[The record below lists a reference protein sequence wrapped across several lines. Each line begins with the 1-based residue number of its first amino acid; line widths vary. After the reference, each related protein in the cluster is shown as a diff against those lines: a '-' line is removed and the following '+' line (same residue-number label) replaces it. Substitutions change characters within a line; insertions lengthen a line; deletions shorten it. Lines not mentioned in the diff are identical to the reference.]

1 MDQIIKDKKTNLFTS
16 KFTIKLAL
24 CITSFLMAYSSNALL
39 FNPFI
44 LSAIWVSLLLS
55 PSNKYTFLISLIAFG
70 FLINLNYGLEL
81 LLVSLF
87 MLLVDRLIIY
97 FSFNSY
103 YKKLLPLLLSVV
115 LLMARYLSIDFSYVN
130 LINSLVSASLTF
142 ILAISLNKSLD
153 KFINPQ
159 EKVSDIFR
167 TITYSWLYSLFL
179 CINVFN
185 VFLVSL
191 VSLILVKIEKREVVF
206 SSLFLLFIY
215 NYLYFN
221 ISLDF
226 LLIYLL
232 AISLSLISKKYSPI
246 IFLIISSSLFAVK
259 YSFFYRDFSFYL
271 NFICA
276 IVIFLLP
283 KSFFEYFKNNYSIND
298 ELNLYQSQLANVNIK
313 LQKMNDYLNLLKED
327 PIEDK
332 NVKFELL
339 DNVNASLCSKCQNDS
354 SCSIKKN
361 FEGFLLSSLS
371 KEEKNYVL
379 NHCYYPYKLIKRFQM
394 ANKSYLYQ
402 LNQQENKKV
411 NKELFSRQV
420 DTLLEPLNK
429 IEKDQYKESNAIFS
443 LDYEVLT
450 SSFSKE
456 NGDSYQFI
464 HKRNKSLLLLSDGM
478 GHNDI
483 SSKISS
489 YLIDLFIAS
498 YSLNDDER
506 KVIQDINLILK
517 TKTQDEIFATLDLA
531 LFDLEKGVLQ
541 LYKAGSFSSFL
552 LRDNKMYAFN
562 KVFPPLGI
570 IDKLD
575 IFKEEIQL
583 QDNDYFIFLTDG
595 FNDEVKDII
604 NKSTSYVNEYN
615 LGAFV
620 KKLYQDLDV
629 FNVEDDKT
637 LIVVRANLV
646 KS

>member
-55 PSNKYTFLISLIAFG
+55 PSNKYTFLISLIVFG

-354 SCSIKKN
+354 SCSIKKD
-361 FEGFLLSSLS
+361 FEGFLVSSLS

-420 DTLLEPLNK
+420 DTLLAPLNK

>member
-55 PSNKYTFLISLIAFG
+55 PSNKYTFLISLIVFG

-259 YSFFYRDFSFYL
+259 YSFFYRDLSFYL

-354 SCSIKKN
+354 SCSIKKD
-361 FEGFLLSSLS
+361 FEGFLVSSLS

-420 DTLLEPLNK
+420 DTLLAPLNK

-483 SSKISS
+483 SSKIST

-562 KVFPPLGI
+562 KVSPPLGI

>member
-16 KFTIKLAL
+16 KITIKLAL

-55 PSNKYTFLISLIAFG
+55 PSNKYTFLISLIVFG

-179 CINVFN
+179 CIDVFN

-232 AISLSLISKKYSPI
+232 AISLSLISKKFSPL

-313 LQKMNDYLNLLKED
+313 LQKMNDYLNLLKEE

-332 NVKFELL
+332 NIKFELL
-339 DNVNASLCSKCQNDS
+339 GNVNASLCSKCQNDS

-420 DTLLEPLNK
+420 DTLLAPLNK

>member
-103 YKKLLPLLLSVV
+103 YKKLLPLLLSIV

-142 ILAISLNKSLD
+142 ILVISLNKSLD

-313 LQKMNDYLNLLKED
+313 LQKMNDYLNLLKEE

-332 NVKFELL
+332 NIKFELL
-339 DNVNASLCSKCQNDS
+339 GNVNASLCSKCQNDS

>member
-55 PSNKYTFLISLIAFG
+55 PSNKYTFLISLIVFG

-259 YSFFYRDFSFYL
+259 YSFFYRDLSFYL
-271 NFICA
+271 NFVCV

-298 ELNLYQSQLANVNIK
+298 DINLYQSQLANVNIK

-354 SCSIKKN
+354 SCSIKKD
-361 FEGFLLSSLS
+361 FEGFLVSSLS

-478 GHNDI
+478 GHNYI

>member
-232 AISLSLISKKYSPI
+232 AISLSLISKKFSPL

-259 YSFFYRDFSFYL
+259 YSFFYRDLSFYL

-429 IEKDQYKESNAIFS
+429 IEKNQYKESNAIFS

-450 SSFSKE
+450 SSFSKD

-489 YLIDLFIAS
+489 YLIELFIAS